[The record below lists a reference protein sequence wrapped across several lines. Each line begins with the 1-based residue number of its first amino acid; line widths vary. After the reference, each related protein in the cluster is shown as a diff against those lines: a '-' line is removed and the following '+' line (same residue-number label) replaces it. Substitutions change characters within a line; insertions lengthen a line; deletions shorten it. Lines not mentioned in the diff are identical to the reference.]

1 MYLRF
6 VTKRTD
12 ADSLQPK
19 GVFVAS
25 YELLDSG
32 GLTQE
37 ECGRVRSILDWFSN
51 NLPHPPKD
59 LKLPRA
65 IYWFKTDSE
74 ECISKV
80 WELVHLL
87 REYGHFVDIHKRRT
101 LASIVYEDKY
111 QVAAFVSKLDGK
123 LNVR

>member
-6 VTKRTD
+6 VTKRID
-12 ADSLQPK
+12 EDSLQPK

-32 GLTQE
+32 ELTQDE
-37 ECGRVRSILDWFSN
+37 WGRVRSILDWFNN
-51 NLPHPPKD
+51 NLPHPPD
-59 LKLPRA
+59 NSKLPRA
-65 IYWFKTDSE
+65 IYWFKANSE

-87 REYGHFVDIHKRRT
+87 REHGHFVDVHKRRT
-101 LASIVYEDKY
+101 LASIVYEDRY

-123 LNVR
+123 LNVK